1 MIPQDETEPLAALG
15 RCREEIAQL
24 DAGIIGAFAR
34 RVALAT
40 HIAGLKRQAGLP
52 ILDPKREA
60 EVIRSNVALARE
72 AGLPEEA
79 VRAIFWH
86 LLGISRRAQESE

>member
-1 MIPQDETEPLAALG
+1 MSANDESEPLARLA
-15 RCREEIAQL
+15 RCREEIAEL
-24 DAGIIGAFAR
+24 DAIIIHAFAK

-40 HIAGLKRQAGLP
+40 RTAALKREAGLP

-60 EVIRSNVALARE
+60 EVIRRNVALARE

-86 LLGISRRAQESE
+86 LLGVSRRAQEDA